1 MEQSFCLPSHPT
13 INCNSKPWPPLKASP
28 HRQPAAGHTKIN
40 LHTYNSQNSNHEA
53 QNENS
58 HETTPHSGPC
68 VSPGISSSW
77 FLPPE
82 EKGRTNTK
90 AGFFQSRNFL
100 KIRHGHSCAQ
110 KDSYMLNAYRCL
122 QQFEFYMHISHG
134 QSDAHSNALFLFPR
148 KTLLPPPCPEPRNF
162 PFSVPTAFAPLL
174 KGVWSN
180 LNDRTKY
187 ISFSFVFYNNIKSF
201 SPYCQIFSP
210 STLVESKYFNWVYPH
225 CPWKAQP
232 ESYTT
237 FCEGITFGD
246 LSGCDYSLYWPSTNY
261 THQKPKEAE
270 MNNSTCRETI
280 FYGSPGAS
288 SHGYH
293 PTSHMVRKQV
303 CSVPA
308 AATAT

>member
-1 MEQSFCLPSHPT
+1 MPSHPT

-210 STLVESKYFNWVYPH
+210 STLVESKYFESTHTVH
-225 CPWKAQP
+225 EKLSQKATQLFVK
-232 ESYTT
+232 ESHLVICLAVTT
-237 FCEGITFGD
+237 ASTGQVQTIHTK
-246 LSGCDYSLYWPSTNY
+246 SLK
-261 THQKPKEAE
+261 KP
-270 MNNSTCRETI
+270 R
-280 FYGSPGAS
+280 
-288 SHGYH
+288 
-293 PTSHMVRKQV
+293 
-303 CSVPA
+303 
-308 AATAT
+308 